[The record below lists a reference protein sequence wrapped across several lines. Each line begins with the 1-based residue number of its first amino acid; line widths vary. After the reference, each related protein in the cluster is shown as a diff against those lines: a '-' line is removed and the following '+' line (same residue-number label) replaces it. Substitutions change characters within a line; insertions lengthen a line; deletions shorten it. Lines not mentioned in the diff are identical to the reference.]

1 MTTAT
6 VERHQTTPI
15 TLAFQT
21 DEAAAV
27 RAINQLL
34 SLIVGRDAA
43 RATDELK
50 HNPKAR
56 LAKALELTLLEYQT
70 AVGAAVPA
78 EDRARAS
85 RAAQRKIDSLESLR
99 VLCDL
104 VEEVEWD

>member
-1 MTTAT
+1 MTNAT
-6 VERHQTTPI
+6 LERPTTTP
-15 TLAFQT
+15 TDVPYQT

-85 RAAQRKIDSLESLR
+85 RAAQRKLDSLESLR
-99 VLCDL
+99 TLADL
-104 VEEVEWD
+104 IEEVEW